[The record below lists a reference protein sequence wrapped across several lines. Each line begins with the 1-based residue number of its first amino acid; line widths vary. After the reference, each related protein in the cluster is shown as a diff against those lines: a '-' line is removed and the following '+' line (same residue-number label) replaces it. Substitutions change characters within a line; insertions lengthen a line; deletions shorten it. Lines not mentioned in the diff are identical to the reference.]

1 MATQGERI
9 VKLETNFKTMFD
21 QNAKEHK
28 DIKNGLERLEDK
40 MDAFILSAEKKFA
53 PIWVKQILVWSGG
66 IIGSFL
72 ILYVLSK
79 LFIK

>member
-1 MATQGERI
+1 MTQGEKI
-9 VKLETNFKTMFD
+9 IKLETNFKTMFE

-28 DIKNGLERLEDK
+28 DLKALIYQIDNK
-40 MDAFILSAEKKFA
+40 MDKFILSAEKKFA

-72 ILYVLSK
+72 ILFVLSK
-79 LFIK
+79 IFIK